1 LASFVVDA
9 SVANLQTRARD
20 RLACY
25 CLYEAGLPRHRTGRL
40 GLAHQRRQS
49 KTTDLALNY
58 RILGG
63 HTLIVDQADA
73 GRLYVRST
81 SDLLPIDAQHLA
93 VAQRLVRLT
102 RRAMCV
108 DEPMS

>member
-1 LASFVVDA
+1 LPTFRREREIVWPATAF
-9 SVANLQTRARD
+9 TRQVYLGTEEDPWGWRTN
-20 RLACY
+20 
-25 CLYEAGLPRHRTGRL
+25 GGSPRPRTSHSITVSWVGR
-40 GLAHQRRQS
+40 
-49 KTTDLALNY
+49 
-58 RILGG
+58 
-63 HTLIVDQADA
+63 TLIVDQADA